1 MFKLWLKDTLARDIE
16 VIDIHQRKDG
26 CASHKLTFSG
36 VTAHNANDNAPNLK
50 LGAVLECD
58 WRVSRILGAQFNT
71 AQVFE

>member
-1 MFKLWLKDTLARDIE
+1 MFKLWLKDTLTRHLK

-36 VTAHNANDNAPNLK
+36 VTAHNANDNAPHLK
-50 LGAVLECD
+50 LGAVFKCD
-58 WRVSRILGAQFNT
+58 WLVRRILVAPFNT